1 MCALGAEFRHENRKA
16 ITLFWLSRKL
26 LDRATDSL
34 DAASAESPQHR
45 TDQAAESFRDAHR
58 NAVLVRKA
66 RCMFLLIA
74 FATWQKEADI
84 AREAF
89 ELQSSL
95 ARCIRECHLE
105 EIEQPH
111 NDNWLLWV
119 QQESERRLKLFSFA
133 FLNIHSIAFGTP
145 PVILSEEIKLRLPC
159 SCLEW
164 IAPNP
169 EKWKLV
175 RRQVRHEQMLF
186 QDALDLVMKNLDE
199 PLLST
204 TQLVPSP
211 LANYILLHAVIQQII
226 LVYHALGPYND
237 VDSSLI
243 NGQKNI
249 MR

>member
-26 LDRATDSL
+26 LSRATDGL
-34 DAASAESPQHR
+34 DAESEEISQHR
-45 TDQAAESFRDAHR
+45 TGQAGQTPHR

-66 RCMFLLIA
+66 RCMLLLIA

-105 EIEQPH
+105 EVEQPH
-111 NDNWLLWV
+111 NDNWLSWV
-119 QQESERRLKLFSFA
+119 QQEMERRLKLFSFA

-164 IAPNP
+164 IAPNQ
-169 EKWKLV
+169 EKWRLV
-175 RRQVRHEQMLF
+175 RRQVRQEQMLF